1 MPRNFQTPG
10 VVPERIYLSGKQQ
23 QILTDTTD
31 GIIAETLESY
41 ETFISNGRE
50 LPSNEWK
57 HVKSKEKVHVYRSRH
72 DKALRGHRQARSNRP
87 RLLSLSAMERHQ
99 RETSGRPYIYN
110 DEDQALKVKDSISTS
125 THSSSGSF
133 ALADDYVLS
142 KVKPRHVPLVVAV
155 GVIAGTVEDVAFGGF
170 ANTKYSWVVRNSYV
184 HNDVFD
190 DRKVLATLQVPSVE
204 DPFRSVTI
212 KWATGSYGAFTT
224 RRDFLYIES
233 MGMAYDSDGDRIFYN
248 LIHSIEL
255 DACPPLE
262 KRYNVI
268 RAQMT
273 TCYIGRQLDD
283 NSVEMFCRGFVD
295 PRGDVPE
302 SYSVLKL
309 AHNVA
314 HCFGFVECSNLKKLS
329 WLVSLRRRSEAERA
343 LSPGECGVCKKS
355 FKKIGFLQSPS
366 GCAICRR
373 VTCNKCSV
381 QKKLTV
387 DASTKDV
394 VQKNF
399 TFCLSCVIDAHGL
412 SAWEVATSS
421 LRSP

>member
-1 MPRNFQTPG
+1 
-10 VVPERIYLSGKQQ
+10 
-23 QILTDTTD
+23 
-31 GIIAETLESY
+31 
-41 ETFISNGRE
+41 
-50 LPSNEWK
+50 
-57 HVKSKEKVHVYRSRH
+57 
-72 DKALRGHRQARSNRP
+72 
-87 RLLSLSAMERHQ
+87 MERHQ

-170 ANTKYSWVVRNSYV
+170 ANTKYSWVVRN
-184 HNDVFD
+184 
-190 DRKVLATLQVPSVE
+190 
-204 DPFRSVTI
+204 
-212 KWATGSYGAFTT
+212 
-224 RRDFLYIES
+224 
-233 MGMAYDSDGDRIFYN
+233 
-248 LIHSIEL
+248 
-255 DACPPLE
+255 
-262 KRYNVI
+262 
-268 RAQMT
+268 
-273 TCYIGRQLDD
+273 
-283 NSVEMFCRGFVD
+283 
-295 PRGDVPE
+295 
-302 SYSVLKL
+302 SVLKL

-421 LRSP
+421 LQSP